1 MMLAPL
7 EVPYQQFSPILK
19 RVRGNV
25 GSVKYLKAVFYKRYI
40 DNTYAKR
47 KRDETDK
54 LFDVLNSYYP
64 NIKLIVEE
72 NPTKILN
79 TKITRENRK
88 RKNNSISPKKPKYPV
103 PWLSKVPLC
112 YKKNRELL
120 EKSLKYHSVIKRME
134 SYNYCRTPYS

>member
-88 RKNNSISPKKPKYPV
+88 RKNNSISPKKNQNIQSHDY
-103 PWLSKVPLC
+103 
-112 YKKNRELL
+112 
-120 EKSLKYHSVIKRME
+120 LKCHSVIKRIE
-134 SYNYCRTPYS
+134 NYWRNH

>member
-25 GSVKYLKAVFYKRYI
+25 GSAKHLKAVFYKRYI
-40 DNTYAKR
+40 ENTYAKR

-54 LFDVLNSYYP
+54 LFDVLNSSHP
-64 NIKLIVEE
+64 NIKLIVKV

-88 RKNNSISPKKPKYPV
+88 RKNNSILQKKQNIQSHDY
-103 PWLSKVPLC
+103 
-112 YKKNRELL
+112 
-120 EKSLKYHSVIKRME
+120 LKCHSAIIRME
-134 SYNYCRTPYS
+134 NYWRNY